1 MSLDISQLAQHR
13 LLVLDD
19 VEQALTGLNASLG
32 LDMQGLPQAGLHAR
46 DLAQS
51 LGNAGLAS
59 VAQMVGELAQQL
71 SQGQAQA
78 LFMTRGITP
87 VIASWIDQAR
97 QGQVEPDA
105 TVLEHFEHWKHKL
118 KLKLGAQQPV
128 SDQPPLDNL
137 STPPSLP
144 LLPQG
149 LDSQQLHRGGLAEL
163 ARIRAEIG
171 STRLNPQA
179 LQARLSALED
189 WLVSLGQFSLSDIYP
204 APQHKVAG
212 AWADQAVLD
221 FLKGSLDWAYRASSL
236 FAETCQLTLRL
247 DWVGA
252 QLEPAEESEL
262 GRQLA
267 RLEARA
273 ESLPEG
279 GWRLWIPAS
288 RQRMRLQSFHQGGQ
302 RYAVSAA
309 LLSQA
314 PAPGD
319 DALQL
324 RVGLRQTRLPVDAV
338 GRQASMNLYPI
349 PACVPMPRRVGAVA
363 VEPSGALFPMLKMA
377 EAA

>member
-1 MSLDISQLAQHR
+1 MNLDISQLAQHR

-19 VEQALTGLNASLG
+19 IEQALTGLNASLG
-32 LDMQGLPQAGLHAR
+32 LDVQGLPQASLHAR

-59 VAQMVGELAQQL
+59 VAHTVGDLAQQL

-87 VIASWIDQAR
+87 VIARWIDQAR

-105 TVLEHFEHWKHKL
+105 TVLEHFAHWEHKL
-118 KLKLGAQQPV
+118 SAQQPV
-128 SDQPPLDNL
+128 SEQPPLDNL

-144 LLPQG
+144 LSPQG
-149 LDSQQLHRGGLAEL
+149 LDRQQLHHGGLAEL

-171 STRLNPQA
+171 NTRLNPQA
-179 LQARLSALED
+179 LQARLSAFED
-189 WLVSLGQFSLSDIYP
+189 WLVSLGQFALSDIYP

-236 FAETCQLTLRL
+236 VAETCQLTLRL

-324 RVGLRQTRLPVDAV
+324 TVGLRQTRLPVDAV